1 MMEWD
6 VNYWAALVSVVAAMV
21 IGAIYYSPAVAGRA
35 WMAAIGK
42 TAEEIKANNK
52 PSLYVVTAVLA
63 LLQATVLSA
72 VISWAGDVTL
82 MGGALIGLLLWVG
95 MALPVISNTFIFEG
109 RKMVNH
115 VISSGHYLITLVV
128 MGGII
133 GAWG

>member
-42 TAEEIKANNK
+42 TPEEIKANNK

-82 MGGALIGLLLWVG
+82 VGGALIGLLLWVG

-115 VISSGHYLITLVV
+115 VISSG
-128 MGGII
+128 
-133 GAWG
+133 

>member
-21 IGAIYYSPAVAGRA
+21 IGTIYYHPAVVGRA

-42 TAEEIKANNK
+42 TPEEIKASAK
-52 PSLYVVTAVLA
+52 PALYFVTAVLA

-82 MGGALIGLLLWVG
+82 VGGALIGLLLWVG
-95 MALPVISNTFIFEG
+95 MAVPVISNTFIFEG
-109 RKMVNH
+109 RKMANH
-115 VISSGHYLITLVV
+115 VISSGYYLITLVV

>member
-42 TAEEIKANNK
+42 TPEEIKANNK
-52 PSLYVVTAVLA
+52 PSLYAVTAVLA

-82 MGGALIGLLLWVG
+82 VGGALIGLLLWVG

-115 VISSGHYLITLVV
+115 VISSGYYLITLVV

>member
-42 TAEEIKANNK
+42 TPEEIKANNK

-82 MGGALIGLLLWVG
+82 VGGALIGLLLWVG

-115 VISSGHYLITLVV
+115 VISSGYYLITLVV
-128 MGGII
+128 MGCII

>member
-42 TAEEIKANNK
+42 TPEEIKANNK

-82 MGGALIGLLLWVG
+82 VGGALIGLLLWVG

-115 VISSGHYLITLVV
+115 VISSGYYLITLVV

>member
-21 IGAIYYSPAVAGRA
+21 IGAIYYSPALAGRA

-42 TAEEIKANNK
+42 TPEEIKANNK

-82 MGGALIGLLLWVG
+82 VGGALIGLLLWVG

-115 VISSGHYLITLVV
+115 VISSGYYLITLVV